1 MMMIAAH
8 CEPQPSRSR
17 LFSQRICKGA
27 CISPKHLATFPIGG
41 VLRSPTRSHFQTFQM
56 GKFKASDKEIL
67 HGTSVPIVCAALF
80 PFRSLCVIAP
90 CRSKSCRPV
99 LSMLL
104 LSLLF
109 AAVKASDSSGPL
121 LLLPSRVTAK
131 TTGDN

>member
-67 HGTSVPIVCAALF
+67 HGTSVPIVCAALISVQELMRDCTLSEQILSSR
-80 PFRSLCVIAP
+80 PIHVVVVVVVRSGEGQRFFWTVIA
-90 CRSKSCRPV
+90 
-99 LSMLL
+99 
-104 LSLLF
+104 
-109 AAVKASDSSGPL
+109 A
-121 LLLPSRVTAK
+121 TQ
-131 TTGDN
+131 